1 VVWRVGI
8 HLAEPPANLPGAA
21 QEQTMTPISA
31 ASAEST
37 DAPIGLPCGG
47 DCTRGEALGFH
58 FSYAYQPIVDLRS
71 RSIFAHEALVRG
83 PLGEPA
89 DTVLS
94 QVTVANRYRFDQACR
109 VNAVKIA
116 SRLSMASRLS
126 INFMPNAIYQ
136 PELCLRTTLAAARA
150 HGFPLD
156 RIMFETVEGERVSD
170 GKWLAEILREYKRAG
185 FMTAIDDF
193 GAGYAGLN
201 LLADFQPD
209 VVKLDMALVRDIDS
223 QPARQAIVRGVAR
236 ICDELA
242 ITVVAEGVETLAE
255 CRYLQDLGVNLL
267 QGHLF
272 ARPMFEACAFTG
284 TLAWPELT

>member
-1 VVWRVGI
+1 
-8 HLAEPPANLPGAA
+8 
-21 QEQTMTPISA
+21 MTPIQVAPADDAQSPRGA
-31 ASAEST
+31 ACEGEC
-37 DAPIGLPCGG
+37 I
-47 DCTRGEALGFH
+47 RGESLAFG

-89 DTVLS
+89 EMVLS
-94 QVTVANRYRFDQACR
+94 QVTDSNRYRFDQACR
-109 VNAVKIA
+109 VQAVKGA
-116 SRLSMASRLS
+116 SRLNMASMLS

-136 PELCLRTTLAAARA
+136 PELCLRTTLAAAHA
-150 HGFPLD
+150 HGFPLE
-156 RIMFETVEGERVSD
+156 RIMFETVEGERISD
-170 GKWLAEILREYKRAG
+170 GKWLAEILREYKRVG

-209 VVKLDMALVRDIDS
+209 VIKLDMALVRDIDHH
-223 QPARQAIVRGVAR
+223 PARQAIVRGVAR
-236 ICDELA
+236 ICEELA

-255 CRYLQDLGVNLL
+255 CRYLQDVGVNLL

-272 ARPMFEACAFTG
+272 ARPMFEACAFSD
-284 TLAWPELT
+284 TLVWPDLG